1 MKPQL
6 REPIGVV
13 FVLNQSIEIKNMKQ
27 FIVSIAFLSL
37 LCTFAFS
44 KNELISQMLKKSFL
58 IVKSTTEYI
67 EAKQFAEEF
76 SKKSGI
82 EMNLRSLQYSKKIG
96 LTQTMEA
103 CISEG
108 YDYPCYVARGRYDDG
123 MYISIEYSN
132 AYSGFTEG
140 YYIVMIRSEEKVP
153 EIFLKEIK
161 MFVPDAYIKYT
172 SVYMGC
178 MH

>member
-1 MKPQL
+1 MKH
-6 REPIGVV
+6 
-13 FVLNQSIEIKNMKQ
+13 
-27 FIVSIAFLSL
+27 FIVSITFLSV
-37 LCTFAFS
+37 LCTGLFS
-44 KNELISQMLKKSFL
+44 KNELTSQMFKKSFL
-58 IVKSTTEYI
+58 IIKSTTEYVD
-67 EAKQFAEEF
+67 AKEFAEDF
-76 SKKSGI
+76 AKKSGI
-82 EMNLRSLQYSKKIG
+82 KINLRSLHYSKKIG

-123 MYISIEYSN
+123 VYISIEYSN
-132 AYSGFTEG
+132 AYVGFTEG
-140 YYIVMIRSEEKVP
+140 YYIVMIRSEENIP
-153 EIFLKEIK
+153 ETFLHEIK